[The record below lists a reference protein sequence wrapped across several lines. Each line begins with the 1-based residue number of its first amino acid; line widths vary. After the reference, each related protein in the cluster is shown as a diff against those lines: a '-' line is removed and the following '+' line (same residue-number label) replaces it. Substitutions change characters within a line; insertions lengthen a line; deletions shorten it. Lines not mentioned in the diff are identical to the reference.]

1 MMRLTELLWGKFIQT
16 EENSSNPRLPDLLV
30 QLTSDHL
37 VRGDPALDVHPGV
50 MRDNCRSLNTELELS
65 SSVHRSIAVQA
76 GI

>member
-1 MMRLTELLWGKFIQT
+1 MAENLKYLTLT
-16 EENSSNPRLPDLLV
+16 TYLLV
-30 QLTSDHL
+30 QLTSDYL
-37 VRGDPALDVHPGV
+37 VREDLALEVHTGV